1 MVAVTARLEDRDLG
15 SAMTDIRA
23 AVSALH
29 LPASVRV
36 EYGGL
41 YREQQDSFRELA
53 LVFVTAL
60 LLVTGL
66 LLYLYENWAV
76 VGAILATIVAS
87 VCGVFIGLWVSGTE
101 LDVSAVMGLTMVVG
115 IVAEVAIFFFA
126 EVPLQRDADQTQ
138 VLLAGS
144 RRLRPI
150 LMTSLIAILAL
161 LPLALSAGGSLQTPL
176 AIAIIAGLLAAV
188 PLVLLF
194 MPVVYWRLAGSTRS

>member
-1 MVAVTARLEDRDLG
+1 M
-15 SAMTDIRA
+15 
-23 AVSALH
+23 
-29 LPASVRV
+29 
-36 EYGGL
+36 
-41 YREQQDSFRELA
+41 
-53 LVFVTAL
+53 FVTAL

-150 LMTSLIAILAL
+150 LMTSVIAILAL

-194 MPVVYWRLAGSTRS
+194 MPVVYWRLSGSTRS